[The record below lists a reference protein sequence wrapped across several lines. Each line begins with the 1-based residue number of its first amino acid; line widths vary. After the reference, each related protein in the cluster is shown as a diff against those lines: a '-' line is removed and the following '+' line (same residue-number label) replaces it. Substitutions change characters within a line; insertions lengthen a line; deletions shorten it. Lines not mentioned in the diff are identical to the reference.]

1 MSGWTP
7 REIADLSGRVA
18 VVTGAN
24 GGLGR
29 HVALELARHRAT
41 VVLACRGEEKAE
53 EVRRWISDQVP
64 EATLEP
70 LLLDLGSLRSVE
82 AAAAALHSRH
92 AGLDILVNNAGVMGI
107 ARETTDDGFERQ
119 FGVNHLGHF
128 ALTGRLLDLLLA
140 RPGPRV
146 VTVSSG
152 VARNAHIDFDDLQGT
167 RRYRRWAAYGQAK
180 LANLLFAL
188 ELARRAEI
196 ARTPL
201 VSVAAHPGYADTNL
215 QERAGR
221 SQGGDL
227 GARLA
232 RLGNRILAQP
242 AAAGAWPLLWA
253 ATSSEVENG
262 EYVGPGGP
270 LEMRG
275 APRKVAPPA
284 QALDRATARRLW
296 EVSEELTG
304 VRYEVL
310 DAALRAA

>member
-7 REIADLSGRVA
+7 QEIGDLSGRIA

-29 HVALELARHRAT
+29 QVALELARHRAT
-41 VVLACRGEEKAE
+41 VVLACRSDEKAE
-53 EVRRWISDQVP
+53 EVQHWISDQVT
-64 EATLEP
+64 EANLEP
-70 LLLDLGSLRSVE
+70 LRLDLGSLRSVE
-82 AAAAALHSRH
+82 EAAARLHDRH
-92 AGLDILVNNAGVMGI
+92 DGLDLLVNNAGVMGI

-140 RPGPRV
+140 RPAPRV

-152 VARNAHIDFDDLQGT
+152 VARTARIDFDDLQGT
-167 RRYRRWAAYGQAK
+167 RHYRRWAAYGQAK

-242 AAAGAWPLLWA
+242 AASGAWPLLWA
-253 ATSSEVENG
+253 ATSRDVENG

-270 LEMRG
+270 FEMRG
-275 APRKVAPPA
+275 APRKVAPPV

-296 EVSEELTG
+296 EISEELTG
-304 VRYEVL
+304 VRYELL
-310 DAALRAA
+310 DAAVRAA